1 MKILIAGGGTGGHL
15 FPALALAEAFKERD
29 PQSEVLFVGSRRGL
43 EGSLVEKEGFPLKTI
58 DLASLKG
65 KDWLGKIRAL
75 FVVPRSLVQAAG
87 VLRGFRPDFVL
98 GVGGYASGPVVLA
111 AWVLGYK
118 TFLQEQNVFPGLSNR
133 ILGRFVDRAFISF
146 AESAGHFP
154 KGKAVLTGNP
164 VRRRLRAGIG
174 SAASGP
180 FTLLIFGGSQG
191 AHRLNQTMAA
201 ALPLLRDLKGK
212 IRFIHQTGEK
222 DFSEVR
228 GAYER
233 EGFEAEVRP
242 FIHDME
248 RVYGLADLVLCR
260 AGATTLFELMALGKP
275 AILVPYPFAANDH
288 QTLNAESL
296 VKAGAAQR
304 VADGELS
311 PETVERLLRELA
323 ADPLRLKKMGERALA
338 LARPEAAREIVNLC
352 YETAGHG

>member
-15 FPALALAEAFKERD
+15 FPGLALAEAFKERD
-29 PQSEVLFVGSRRGL
+29 PRNEILFVGSRRGL
-43 EGSLVEKEGFPLKTI
+43 EGSLVEKEGYALKTI

-65 KDWLGKIRAL
+65 KNWFQKIRAL
-75 FVVPRSLVQAAG
+75 FVVPRSLIQAAG
-87 VLRGFRPDFVL
+87 VLRAFRPEWVV

-111 AWVLGYK
+111 AWALGYK

-154 KGKAVLTGNP
+154 AGKAVLTGNP
-164 VRRRLRAGIG
+164 VRRRIRAGKG
-174 SAASGP
+174 ETAPHP

-191 AHRLNQTMAA
+191 AHRLNQVMGTT
-201 ALPLLRDLKGK
+201 LPLLKDLQGK
-212 IRFIHQTGEK
+212 IRIIHQTGEK
-222 DFSEVR
+222 DFPEVR
-228 GAYER
+228 EAYQR
-233 EGFEAEVRP
+233 EGFEAEVSP
-242 FIHDME
+242 FIYDMD

-275 AILVPYPFAANDH
+275 AILVPYPHAANDH

-296 VKAGAAQR
+296 VKAGAALR

-311 PETVERLLRELA
+311 PAIVNRHLRELA
-323 ADPLRLKKMGERALA
+323 ADPLRLKKMSERASA
-338 LARPEAAREIVNLC
+338 LARPEAAGKIVNLC